1 MKTKIQ
7 IKSVFGKVIF
17 EFEKENN
24 TFRDTVSEAIKSSA
38 DLSPADLRYADLGS
52 ADLSYADLG
61 SADLSYADLRSANL
75 SYADLRSADLS
86 YADLSSADL
95 SSADLRYADLSS
107 ADLSYADLS
116 SADLRY
122 ADLRY
127 ADLSYADLRY
137 ADLSYADLSYA
148 KNSELAIAQTRI
160 LPEGA
165 LIGWKKCRNDIIVK
179 LQIPAKAKRSNAFGR
194 KCRAEF
200 VKTLEIFGAEKGV
213 STYDNKTE
221 YVKGKITKCNGW
233 DEDFTNECSAGIHF
247 FITRLE
253 AENY

>member
-24 TFRDTVSEAIKSSA
+24 TVRDTVSEAIKSSA
-38 DLSPADLRYADLGS
+38 DLSSANLSSADLRYANLS
-52 ADLSYADLG
+52 SANLRYADLSF
-61 SADLSYADLRSANL
+61 AN
-75 SYADLRSADLS
+75 
-86 YADLSSADL
+86 LSSADL
-95 SSADLRYADLSS
+95 SSANLSS
-107 ADLSYADLS
+107 
-116 SADLRY
+116 
-122 ADLRY
+122 
-127 ADLSYADLRY
+127 
-137 ADLSYADLSYA
+137 A

-165 LIGWKKCRNDIIVK
+165 LIGWKKCKNDIIVK
-179 LQIPAKAKRSNAFGR
+179 LQIPAKAKRSNALGR

-200 VKTLEIFGAEKGV
+200 VKTLEIFGAKKGV

-221 YVKGKITKCNGW
+221 YVMGKITKCNNW